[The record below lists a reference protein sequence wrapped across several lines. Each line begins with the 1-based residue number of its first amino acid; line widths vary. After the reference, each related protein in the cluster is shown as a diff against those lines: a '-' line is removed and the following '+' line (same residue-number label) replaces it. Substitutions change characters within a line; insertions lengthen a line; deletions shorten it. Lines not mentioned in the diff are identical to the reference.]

1 MRSSAAQDARRH
13 DALTRFSGIAGYASA
28 MRSPLPFAIAAVLL
42 LMPAATMAAAI
53 VDKVQIK
60 GLDEDDDTQRA
71 MAENIRVA
79 LTLNDALGTRLGEA
93 RLEYLMEQTKDE
105 AAGAL
110 EPFGYYSPTVEVTSQ
125 RLSAAQTATVE
136 KENKRDT
143 PRNQDDK
150 DDKDDDDAAGTAA
163 QAAGDV
169 QRDSGDADG
178 KVTTS
183 TAPANAGDSEGGIA
197 QQATGAAPSAGAAPR
212 QRAPADHMTVTVTV
226 SPGEPVRVRNADIRI
241 DGQGSSDRYLAQ
253 DLKDFAPQQGAVFD
267 HQAYEASKL
276 KIVRRLAERGYLD
289 ADFETRKVEVTR
301 AQHAADIDL
310 SWVSGIRYDMGPT
323 TFHQDY
329 FRPGLLDQLVY
340 WDEGSYFH
348 QRKLD
353 RLRQSLVALDYF
365 SNIDIQPVV
374 DEAVD
379 GRVPIQVNL
388 KLAPRTIYQY
398 GLSYGTEYGAG
409 FLAGVERRYVN
420 TRGHKLKTLLDYA
433 QNRKSLT
440 TSYRIPAFKWL
451 DGWYAA
457 TAQLYDEQTDY
468 IDTRRIELIASR
480 SGQLNENWT
489 ATASVHA
496 LRERWK
502 LELTDDDGD
511 GAERA
516 APYRYATYVYP
527 QLEAQY
533 VNVDDRLF
541 PRKGITATATLRGGL
556 EGAGSDTNF
565 GQLLLGG
572 RWYKGFGLNDRLIV
586 RGEVGQTSV
595 ASQDALPPS
604 LRFYAGGDNS
614 IRGYQYREVGPRVR
628 TEGGEY
634 SIGGNKLVTGSV
646 EYEHYYKGGPFGGA
660 VFVDSGSAYN
670 DSPDFKTGVGFGVRY
685 KSPIGPVRVDIAH
698 GLNDADSVVQLY
710 LSIGASL

>member
-1 MRSSAAQDARRH
+1 MLSPMRVLSSLALAA
-13 DALTRFSGIAGYASA
+13 ALSL
-28 MRSPLPFAIAAVLL
+28 SPALAW
-42 LMPAATMAAAI
+42 AAAI
-53 VDKVQIK
+53 VDQVQIK
-60 GLDEDDDTQRA
+60 GLNEDDETQAA

-79 LTLNDALGTRLGEA
+79 LTLNDALGKRLGEA
-93 RLEYLMEQTKDE
+93 RLEYLLEQTKDE
-105 AAGAL
+105 AAHAL
-110 EPFGYYSPTVEVTSQ
+110 EPFGYYGPTITVTTTRLDASQAARVERQKKTG
-125 RLSAAQTATVE
+125 
-136 KENKRDT
+136 
-143 PRNQDDK
+143 DK
-150 DDKDDDDAAGTAA
+150 DKDDDEDDDDDRDTAPQPSA
-163 QAAGDV
+163 QV
-169 QRDSGDADG
+169 QRDASDADG

-183 TAPANAGDSEGGIA
+183 VAPADVNPDASEGATA
-197 QQATGAAPSAGAAPR
+197 QQATGDAGPNAANAPR
-212 QRAPADHMTVTVTV
+212 VRAQADHLTVVVTVD
-226 SPGEPVRVRNADIRI
+226 PGEPVRVRDADIRI
-241 DGQGSSDRYLAQ
+241 EGEGGSDRYLAQ
-253 DLKDFAPQQGAVFD
+253 DLKDFAPRPGQVFD
-267 HQAYEASKL
+267 HQTYEASKL

-289 ADFETRKVEVTR
+289 ADFQDRRVEITR

-323 TFHQDY
+323 IFHQDY

-340 WDEGSYFH
+340 WDEGSYYH
-348 QRKLD
+348 QGKLD

-365 SNIDIQPVV
+365 SNIDIQP
-374 DEAVD
+374 DPDHAVD
-379 GRVPIQVNL
+379 GRVPIDVNL
-388 KLAPRTIYQY
+388 KLAKRNIYTA

-409 FLAGVERRYVN
+409 VLAGIERRYVN
-420 TRGHKLKTLLDYA
+420 SRGHKFKALLDYA

-440 TSYRIPAFKWL
+440 GTYRIPAFKWL

-468 IDTRRIELIASR
+468 IDTRRIELIGSR

-489 ATASVHA
+489 LTASIHA

-502 LELTDDDGD
+502 LELEDENGD
-511 GAERA
+511 GAEAA

-541 PRKGITATATLRGGL
+541 PRSGIVARSTLRGGL

-565 GQLLLGG
+565 AQLQVGAS
-572 RWYKGFGLNDRLIV
+572 WFKGIGANDRFIL
-586 RGEVGQTSV
+586 RGEIGQTS
-595 ASQDALPPS
+595 AGSPDALPPS

-634 SIGGNKLVTGSV
+634 SVGGKKLITASA

-660 VFVDSGSAYN
+660 IFVDTGSAYN
-670 DSPDFKTGVGFGVRY
+670 DSPDLKTGVGVGVRY
-685 KSPIGPVRVDIAH
+685 RSPIGPVRVDIAH
-698 GLNDADSVVQLY
+698 GLNDPDSVVQLY
-710 LSIGASL
+710 LSIGTSL